1 MADED
6 RDAESGGG
14 AGDGDRPDRP
24 RGRDLP
30 GFEDKFVLW
39 VIVLIVVVLFLVGL
53 VSGADSGPANQGGY
67 TGWH

>member
-1 MADED
+1 M
-6 RDAESGGG
+6 
-14 AGDGDRPDRP
+14 
-24 RGRDLP
+24 
-30 GFEDKFVLW
+30 LW